1 MHTTTCQCSGRVAA
15 WLRVACLCLLGTWAG
30 LVQAAAP
37 TQIWQAVSDRTLD
50 TQRGGFF
57 FGGGLEVSF
66 GITRSVFIN
75 GELITETVLNIA
87 RVADITPAWA
97 ARLREE
103 LQSLTLVQNG
113 PGNTFVAG
121 TAPATSAPAPAA
133 ASPTSAPATATSVI
147 GVPATSAPTMLA
159 SAPTTASGSS
169 SHSSTSALSSSV
181 TSQTTAVLPTGTT
194 VTSAIAGTAS
204 GTVIQNTLNNQQ
216 ILHQT
221 IINATSNGLG
231 LLRLSN
237 LHSTLSEAIRQ
248 SVGVQ

>member
-1 MHTTTCQCSGRVAA
+1 MHTTTLQRSGLAAA
-15 WLRVACLCLLGTWAG
+15 WLRAACLCLLGAWAG
-30 LVQAAAP
+30 LAQAAAP
-37 TQIWQAVSDRTLD
+37 TQIWHAVSDRTLD
-50 TQRGGFF
+50 TQRGGFS

-121 TAPATSAPAPAA
+121 TAPATSPPASAAPAS
-133 ASPTSAPATATSVI
+133 ASSNAPTSTAGS
-147 GVPATSAPTMLA
+147 
-159 SAPTTASGSS
+159 TAG
-169 SHSSTSALSSSV
+169 STS
-181 TSQTTAVLPTGTT
+181 TNPPPT
-194 VTSAIAGTAS
+194 VTSAIVGAAT

-231 LLRLSN
+231 MLRLST

>member
-1 MHTTTCQCSGRVAA
+1 MHTAPFQRSGRAAA
-15 WLRVACLCLLGTWAG
+15 WLRAACLCLLGTWVC
-30 LVQAAAP
+30 LVQAATP
-37 TQIWQAVSDRTLD
+37 TQVWQAVSDRTLD

-75 GELITETVLNIA
+75 GELITETALNIA
-87 RVADITPAWA
+87 RIADITPAWA

-103 LQSLTLVQNG
+103 LQSIKLIQNG

-121 TAPATSAPAPAA
+121 LGSTITSPQVPQTSGIAPAST
-133 ASPTSAPATATSVI
+133 ASSTGSGSTASRISSNSTPTSAVTPNSTAITSVI
-147 GVPATSAPTMLA
+147 E
-159 SAPTTASGSS
+159 
-169 SHSSTSALSSSV
+169 
-181 TSQTTAVLPTGTT
+181 
-194 VTSAIAGTAS
+194 GTAP

-231 LLRLSN
+231 LLRLST

>member
-1 MHTTTCQCSGRVAA
+1 MKPSLPQPGVL
-15 WLRVACLCLLGTWAG
+15 LRVLLVCLLGSWAG
-30 LVQAAAP
+30 QALAAP
-37 TQIWQAVSDRTLD
+37 PTQVWQAVSDRKLD
-50 TQRGGFF
+50 TQRGGFV

-87 RVADITPAWA
+87 RLSDITPAWA

-121 TAPATSAPAPAA
+121 P
-133 ASPTSAPATATSVI
+133 
-147 GVPATSAPTMLA
+147 VPATSPAR
-159 SAPTTASGSS
+159 PTTPPASGQTNAAPVPAAATATASS
-169 SHSSTSALSSSV
+169 I
-181 TSQTTAVLPTGTT
+181 PGTGT
-194 VTSAIAGTAS
+194 

-221 IINATSNGLG
+221 IINASSNSLG
-231 LLRLSN
+231 MLRLSS

-248 SVGVQ
+248 SVGQR

>member
-1 MHTTTCQCSGRVAA
+1 MHTTPFQRSGRAAA
-15 WLRVACLCLLGTWAG
+15 WPRAACLCLLGTWVCLA
-30 LVQAAAP
+30 QAATP
-37 TQIWQAVSDRTLD
+37 TQVWQAVSDRTLD

-75 GELITETVLNIA
+75 GELITETALNIA
-87 RVADITPAWA
+87 RIADITPAWA

-103 LQSLTLVQNG
+103 LQSIKLIQNG

-121 TAPATSAPAPAA
+121 LGPTTTSPQAPQTSGTGTGTAPASTGSSNGSGISSTST
-133 ASPTSAPATATSVI
+133 PTSAVTPNSNAITSV
-147 GVPATSAPTMLA
+147 
-159 SAPTTASGSS
+159 
-169 SHSSTSALSSSV
+169 
-181 TSQTTAVLPTGTT
+181 
-194 VTSAIAGTAS
+194 IAGTAP

-231 LLRLSN
+231 LLRLST

>member
-1 MHTTTCQCSGRVAA
+1 MHTTTFQRSGRAAA
-15 WLRVACLCLLGTWAG
+15 WLRAGCLCLLGTVAG
-30 LVQAAAP
+30 LAQAAAP
-37 TQIWQAVSDRTLD
+37 TQIWHAVSDRTLD
-50 TQRGGFF
+50 TQRGGFS

-87 RVADITPAWA
+87 RLADITPAWA

-121 TAPATSAPAPAA
+121 TAPTTVP
-133 ASPTSAPATATSVI
+133 PATATYGGASSST
-147 GVPATSAPTMLA
+147 PTS
-159 SAPTTASGSS
+159 TAGSS
-169 SHSSTSALSSSV
+169 GNGISNANTAIAASTRPP
-181 TSQTTAVLPTGTT
+181 TAVSPTYTA
-194 VTSAIAGTAS
+194 VTSAIAGTAN

-231 LLRLSN
+231 MLRLST

-248 SVGVQ
+248 SVGLQ

>member
-1 MHTTTCQCSGRVAA
+1 MHTTTCQCSSRVAA

-133 ASPTSAPATATSVI
+133 ASPT
-147 GVPATSAPTMLA
+147 
-159 SAPTTASGSS
+159 TASGSS
-169 SHSSTSALSSSV
+169 SHSSTSALSSSI

>member
-1 MHTTTCQCSGRVAA
+1 
-15 WLRVACLCLLGTWAG
+15 

-37 TQIWQAVSDRTLD
+37 GQVWQSVSDATLD
-50 TQRGGFF
+50 SQRGGFF
-57 FGGGLEVSF
+57 FGGGLDVSF

-75 GELITETVLNIA
+75 GELVTETVLNIS
-87 RVADITPAWA
+87 RINDITPAWA

-103 LQSLTLVQNG
+103 LQSITLVQNG

-121 TAPATSAPAPAA
+121 TASTSIPPPAATSSGAPNSTFSSAA
-133 ASPTSAPATATSVI
+133 GSTGSSNANTPSTTSTN
-147 GVPATSAPTMLA
+147 
-159 SAPTTASGSS
+159 PTTAP
-169 SHSSTSALSSSV
+169 
-181 TSQTTAVLPTGTT
+181 LPTSVA
-194 VTSAIAGTAS
+194 VTSAIGGVAT

-231 LLRLSN
+231 MLRLSS
-237 LHSTLSEAIRQ
+237 LHNTLSEAIRQ

>member
-1 MHTTTCQCSGRVAA
+1 MHTKPFQRSGLAVA
-15 WLRVACLCLLGTWAG
+15 WLRAACLCLLSTWVCLA
-30 LVQAAAP
+30 QAAAP
-37 TQIWQAVSDRTLD
+37 TQVWQAVSDRTLD

-75 GELITETVLNIA
+75 GELITETALNIA
-87 RVADITPAWA
+87 RIADITPAWA

-103 LQSLTLVQNG
+103 LQTIKLIQNG

-121 TAPATSAPAPAA
+121 LGSAITSPQAPETAGTAA
-133 ASPTSAPATATSVI
+133 ASSTGIGVSSNSTPTSAVTPNSTAITSVI
-147 GVPATSAPTMLA
+147 E
-159 SAPTTASGSS
+159 
-169 SHSSTSALSSSV
+169 
-181 TSQTTAVLPTGTT
+181 
-194 VTSAIAGTAS
+194 GTAP

-221 IINATSNGLG
+221 VINATSNGLG
-231 LLRLSN
+231 LLRLST
-237 LHSTLSEAIRQ
+237 LHSTLAEAIRQ